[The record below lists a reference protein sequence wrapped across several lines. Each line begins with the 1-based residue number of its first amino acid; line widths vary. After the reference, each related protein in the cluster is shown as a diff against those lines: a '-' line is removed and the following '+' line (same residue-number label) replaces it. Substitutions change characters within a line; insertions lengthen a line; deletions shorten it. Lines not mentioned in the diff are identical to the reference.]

1 MIIFILAI
9 ILWVCILQSNQIENY
24 DGIGKS
30 FGRYY
35 TPNGTCYYGN
45 DCYPGMYWK

>member
-1 MIIFILAI
+1 MIIFILFI
-9 ILWVCILQSNQIENY
+9 ILWVCLLQPNTVEKY

-35 TPNGTCYYGN
+35 TPSGICYYGY
-45 DCYPGMYWK
+45 DCYPGMYWR